1 MTNQQDE
8 FIRNYFN
15 NNNGGNP
22 EINNM
27 DIEDNNYTD
36 EEGSFE
42 VERILKHRKFKKR
55 MKFYV
60 KWKEYDET
68 YNEWIWQEDFD
79 DTEIIDD
86 YLNNLE
92 NK

>member
-27 DIEDNNYTD
+27 DIEDNNCTD

-60 KWKEYDET
+60 KWKDYDET

-79 DTEIIDD
+79 DTEIIDN
-86 YLNNLE
+86 YLHNLE